1 MKGINYYNING
12 SNDTIHAEVNCI
24 ENLKLYKHK
33 KKISKLIKVNV
44 LVLRTNP
51 KGNELLMA
59 KPCIN
64 CAKYLEKNLYVNGF
78 KLNSIYYTDKNEIYK
93 FN

>member
-1 MKGINYYNING
+1 M
-12 SNDTIHAEVNCI
+12 
-24 ENLKLYKHK
+24 
-33 KKISKLIKVNV
+33 